1 VSHCGLAVSARLGL
15 LVSSNEEKRTL
26 SLFRLAPGLPLLRSI
41 GGSSTGVTF
50 QRPRGLCLAPWGEGR
65 TVLVADCGGNR
76 VVEVD
81 IVAGVLVDT
90 WFQSPEITLPNC
102 VAACSHTVGV
112 SQTNVTPGSPWF
124 SCISLFDVA
133 TRTSRGRVVNT
144 AGPGVDAHTLVF
156 PMQHPLGLRIT
167 RDGAHFVVA
176 DNERHCIRL
185 FRFADGAISFVQD
198 LGTAEDGIRSPTDVE
213 EVSDGFLVANHV
225 ANSLTKI
232 NVDGIVS
239 CAGRGRAG
247 WEAMPGYEEYDQ
259 PSVLALLPDGGVV
272 VKELGKGGLLRVVP
286 RAVRVPVLCSR
297 ALVLACLLLVGV
309 GCQ

>member
-1 VSHCGLAVSARLGL
+1 M
-15 LVSSNEEKRTL
+15 
-26 SLFRLAPGLPLLRSI
+26 
-41 GGSSTGVTF
+41 
-50 QRPRGLCLAPWGEGR
+50 
-65 TVLVADCGGNR
+65 LVADCGGNR

-81 IVAGVLVDT
+81 IVTGVLVDT

-112 SQTNVTPGSPWF
+112 SQTNTAGSPWF
-124 SCISLFDVA
+124 SCISLFNVA
-133 TRTSRGRVVNT
+133 TRTSRGRVVN
-144 AGPGVDAHTLVF
+144 AGPVVDARTLVF

-198 LGTAEDGIRSPTDVE
+198 LGTAEDGIRFPTDVE
-213 EVSDGFLVANHV
+213 EVSDGFLVANHF

-239 CAGRGRAG
+239 CASRGRAA
-247 WEAMPGYEEYDQ
+247 WDAMPGYEEYDQ
-259 PSVLALLPDGGVV
+259 PSVLALLPDGGLV

-286 RAVRVPVLCSR
+286 RAVRVPR
-297 ALVLACLLLVGV
+297 ALVLVVLWGQGASDRSASHVFPAFVRFAGSSSSIPGRHKETDMEEGMAYVLSPFSGVHPFLMSHDACSIDPSL
-309 GCQ
+309 